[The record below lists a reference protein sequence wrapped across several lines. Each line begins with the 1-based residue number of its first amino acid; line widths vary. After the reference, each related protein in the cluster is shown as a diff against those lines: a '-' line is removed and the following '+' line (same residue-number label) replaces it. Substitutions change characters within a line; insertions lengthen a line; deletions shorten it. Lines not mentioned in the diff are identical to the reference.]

1 MLSYFRPVFRLVSLQ
16 ANGFALLIV
25 YYVQPIAAKAYND
38 LCASQGVTF
47 GDGRSVQSLCITMAL
62 VSVPIIVARSNI
74 LIVGNLAV
82 SLITVLGAISLYK
95 TAGNTPY
102 ECFTVGGIY
111 EDRTSGLDG
120 FDFWHLVVIFL
131 SCFFLLIDLTIWS
144 VSEVVSRYR
153 AFRQR
158 KADASLTSPN

>member
-95 TAGNTPY
+95 TAGNTHL
-102 ECFTVGGIY
+102 
-111 EDRTSGLDG
+111 TSALPSAVYTKIELPVLMGSTFG
-120 FDFWHLVVIFL
+120 
-131 SCFFLLIDLTIWS
+131 IWS
-144 VSEVVSRYR
+144 LFFSRV
-153 AFRQR
+153 FF
-158 KADASLTSPN
+158 S